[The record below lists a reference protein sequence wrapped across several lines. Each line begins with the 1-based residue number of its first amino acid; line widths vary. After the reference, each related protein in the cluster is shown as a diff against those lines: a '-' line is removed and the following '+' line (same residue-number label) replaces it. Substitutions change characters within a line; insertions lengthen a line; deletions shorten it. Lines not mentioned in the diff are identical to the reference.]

1 MTIAERIKQEGRTE
15 GKLEGKLEGRMEG
28 RMVLI
33 HKLLNK
39 RFGKISPTL
48 EEKLQNSKLDIL
60 DKFGE
65 SLFDFNDLKDA
76 ENWWEA
82 QGKEGNA

>member
-1 MTIAERIKQEGRTE
+1 MTIAERLKQEGRI
-15 GKLEGKLEGRMEG
+15 EGKLEGRM
-28 RMVLI
+28 VLI
-33 HKLLNK
+33 QKLLNK
-39 RFGKISPTL
+39 RFGKISPAL
-48 EEKLQNSKLDIL
+48 EKQLRNSKIDNL

-65 SLFDFNDLKDA
+65 SLFDFKDLKDA